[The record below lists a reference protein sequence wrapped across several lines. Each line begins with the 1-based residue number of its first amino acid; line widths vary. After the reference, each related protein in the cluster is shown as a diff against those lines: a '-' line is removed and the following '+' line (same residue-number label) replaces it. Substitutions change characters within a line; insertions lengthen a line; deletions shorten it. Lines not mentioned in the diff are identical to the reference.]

1 MIEVTHIRQTD
12 ACYPD
17 KLLCYLGKDAP
28 PTLSAVG
35 NLELLKT
42 HPLALFCSRKCPG
55 RLILQTY
62 ALAQKL
68 REESTAVIGGFH
80 SPVEREC
87 LTILLRGKNPI
98 IICLARGFERMRIP
112 KEYTKPLDQKLLL
125 LLSPFSERYKR
136 ATKEMATA
144 RNAVVAA
151 LANSIFVAHA
161 ESGSSIEI
169 LCRNVLQWGKL
180 VYTFEN
186 EANENLLDLGA
197 KPTYGTRIQSSR
209 EGVANH
215 AED

>member
-12 ACYPD
+12 TCYPD
-17 KLLCYLGKDAP
+17 SLLCYLGEDAP
-28 PTLSAVG
+28 CTLSAVG

-42 HPLALFCSRKCPG
+42 RPLALFCSRKCPG
-55 RLILQTY
+55 NLILQTY
-62 ALAQKL
+62 DLAQKL
-68 REESTAVIGGFH
+68 REESTAVISGFH

-87 LTILLRGKNPI
+87 LNILVRGKNPI

-112 KEYTKPLDQKLLL
+112 KEYTKPLDQERLL
-125 LLSPFSERYKR
+125 LLSPFSEKYKR

-151 LANSIFVAHA
+151 LANSVFVAHA
-161 ESGSSIEI
+161 ESRSSTET
-169 LCRNVLQWGKL
+169 LCRNVLEWGKL

-186 EANENLLDLGA
+186 EANDNLLDLGA
-197 KPTYGTRIQSSR
+197 KPNYWTRIQSSR
-209 EGVANH
+209 EGVAKY